1 MPADK
6 NLLRAHWTPPP
17 SLTWVWAL
25 KFPRP
30 PCPHPHTL
38 GLVRAWLVH
47 HGIRP
52 SSISTTHGGSWLT
65 VTDVLVSQANQ
76 LLSASYQLYQ
86 NSKTNDTIT
95 RTVSYALPK
104 VLHAHI
110 ETVEPTTYFPSTRMR
125 QTQLRRFIGD
135 GSAQAGSGKVLKP
148 RLVPG
153 LTPDFLR
160 WYYHADLYSPAVPD
174 KNTIGILGMNG
185 DYPNQWDLTHF
196 MAVYRSDAIEASF
209 TVEQW
214 NGGRYSLYN
223 SSDYANLGVQY
234 AAAIAYPTPLI
245 FYSVGGGSA
254 WNGRGK
260 AIPGNMHL
268 EWLGRLLA
276 EASPPDVISIGYG
289 EIERELPLAYAKSIC
304 RLFAMLGVR
313 GVTVLVASGQDGV
326 GAGDCIT
333 PRGNIEFMPE
343 FPSTCTCDIS

>member
-1 MPADK
+1 MPFRDRYGAYLSK
-6 NLLRAHWTPPP
+6 EQAAELV
-17 SLTWVWAL
+17 S
-25 KFPRP
+25 
-30 PCPHPHTL
+30 PHPDTL
-38 GLVRAWLVH
+38 GLVRAWLVY

-86 NSKTNDTIT
+86 NSKTNDTII

-125 QTQLRRFIGD
+125 QTQLRRSIGA
-135 GSAQAGSGKVLKP
+135 GLAPAGSGKVLKP
-148 RLVPG
+148 RL
-153 LTPDFLR
+153 LTATPSFLR
-160 WYYHADLYSPAVPD
+160 RYYNTVTYTPAVPD
-174 KNTIGILGMNG
+174 QNTIGILGMNG
-185 DYPNQWDLTHF
+185 DYPNQADLTHF
-196 MAVYRSDAIEASF
+196 MALYRSDAVETYF
-209 TVEQW
+209 TVEQLNDGW
-214 NGGRYSLYN
+214 YSPYN

-234 AAAIAYPTPLI
+234 AAAMAYPTPLI

-254 WNGRGK
+254 WNAMGDPITGD
-260 AIPGNMHL
+260 MYL
-268 EWLGRLLA
+268 EWLNRLLA

-304 RLFAMLGVR
+304 RLLGQLGAR

-333 PRGNIEFMPE
+333 PRGNIEFIPE
-343 FPSTCTCDIS
+343 FPSTCTCDVL